1 MNKAQD
7 ANCKSETVRLTPTTA
22 DALYAMEVMGQSDKL
37 TGRKGQT
44 NSGWQCPNDID
55 PLIVD

>member
-22 DALYAMEVMGQSDKL
+22 DALYDGGDGTERQVNGK
-37 TGRKGQT
+37 KGQT

-55 PLIVD
+55 PLIVN

>member
-22 DALYAMEVMGQSDKL
+22 DALYDGGDGTERQVNGKKRTNKFRLAVPKIL
-37 TGRKGQT
+37 T
-44 NSGWQCPNDID
+44 P
-55 PLIVD
+55 